1 MKTNL
6 QKEFNQNWV
15 KTPFKPDT
23 DVSFAE
29 SLLVDYNGFHLI
41 SLFWI
46 YRLRIGLIIR
56 GLEWISSSL

>member
-6 QKEFNQNWV
+6 RKKFNRNQV

-29 SLLVDYNGFHLI
+29 SLLQWIIGDLI
-41 SLFWI
+41 
-46 YRLRIGLIIR
+46 
-56 GLEWISSSL
+56 